1 LAKASRNESIPR
13 HPFDVHTFLLE
24 RDINNKV
31 NSPINSAET
40 LWEFVNDATA
50 LAELRF
56 NDGLSLYR
64 GQSNGTYGVN
74 SSLYRLAQT
83 QIDSIEA
90 LRSSKNKAHKAL
102 AEEVLSRVENE
113 VLQEARA
120 NGIGTGL
127 SSLETLALLQHHL
140 SPTRLMDVSS
150 SPLVA
155 LYFAIERNQS
165 IDGRLFV
172 FTIRAT
178 RSLTA
183 SLLRDER
190 DDALPWSVAK
200 DALGAKGWNDKVWH
214 LPVAPLDARMRSQQG
229 SFLAGG
235 LFSMGPSFR
244 QYRSFGK
251 DIESGRQDVLSSSEF
266 RKVCTL
272 AINFPLRRFPGIL
285 EESEAWD
292 AYGWSITIPKEWK
305 EPLRLRLAD
314 AGISEDTMY
323 PPVHEV
329 RRLLARV
336 AVDSAQRA
344 LADLVG

>member
-1 LAKASRNESIPR
+1 MHIKDEETPR
-13 HPFDVHTFLLE
+13 HPFDVHTFLVE
-24 RDINNKV
+24 REINNKV
-31 NSPINSAET
+31 KYPINSVES
-40 LWEFVNDATA
+40 LWAFVNDEVA

-56 NDGLSLYR
+56 NDGLALYR

-90 LRSSKNKAHKAL
+90 LRASKNKAHKAL

-113 VLQEARA
+113 VLHEARA

-155 LYFAIERNQS
+155 LYFAVERNQS
-165 IDGRLFV
+165 IDGRLFL
-172 FTIRAT
+172 FSIRAS
-178 RSLTA
+178 RSLSA
-183 SLLRDER
+183 SILRGDG
-190 DDALPWSVAK
+190 DDGLPWSGTEN
-200 DALGAKGWNDKVWH
+200 ALGANGWNDKVWH
-214 LPVAPLDARMRSQQG
+214 LPVTPLDARMRSQQG

-235 LFSMGPSFR
+235 LFSTGGDHQ
-244 QYRSFGK
+244 QYRGFGK
-251 DIESGRQDVLSSSEF
+251 DIKPRRQDVLTSSEF
-266 RKVCTL
+266 RRVCTL
-272 AINFPLRRFPGIL
+272 AINFPLRKFPGIL
-285 EESEAWD
+285 EESKAWD

-305 EPLRLRLAD
+305 EPLRLRLAN
-314 AGISEDTMY
+314 AGVTEDSMY

-329 RRLLARV
+329 RRLLVRV
-336 AVDSAQRA
+336 AVDEAKRA
-344 LADLVG
+344 LANSVG